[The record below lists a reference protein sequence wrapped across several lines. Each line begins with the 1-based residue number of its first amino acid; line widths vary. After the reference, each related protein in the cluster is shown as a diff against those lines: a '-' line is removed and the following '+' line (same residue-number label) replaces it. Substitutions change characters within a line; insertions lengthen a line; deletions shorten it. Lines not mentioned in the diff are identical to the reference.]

1 MIQALNTRLAREI
14 AEKDKLRILN
24 ESKTEELEEMESIIS
39 KLKCEVEEIKTRAEK
54 LSVKLEGDV
63 KEKEELIQNLKTSI
77 NDLKWKSESLQLE
90 KEALEKKLEDKE
102 NEACQMRSEV
112 ETIKTS
118 SEQKLKELSDTT
130 NSRAEA
136 RALAMSKTLENK
148 LKEKENECDQKLK
161 QIKELVNTRDK
172 VLPRLTSMI
181 NESKSKIKTQEKDN
195 EFLKLTNENLK
206 VQLRNT
212 NQELS
217 KAKET
222 ICTIQKIRDDL
233 VKENKRLE
241 AKIDHLNE
249 RFVIKPS
256 TLQLAKEAQE
266 KDEVETKDEE
276 IKQLKAKIENFVK
289 NKDEEIKKLKDK
301 LAHFQRDPL
310 NLEDKVV
317 TDSDLEE
324 YKKKVDHQEK
334 ALNIAT
340 SKITGL
346 EYHIGKKN

>member
-1 MIQALNTRLAREI
+1 M
-14 AEKDKLRILN
+14 
-24 ESKTEELEEMESIIS
+24 
-39 KLKCEVEEIKTRAEK
+39 KCEQEKIKTSTGQ
-54 LSVKLEGDV
+54 LLKLEGDV
-63 KEKEELIQNLKTSI
+63 KEKEELIKNLKTSI
-77 NDLKWKSESLQLE
+77 NDLEWKSESLQLE
-90 KEALEKKLEDKE
+90 KEALEKKLKDKE

-181 NESKSKIKTQEKDN
+181 NESKSKIKTQENDN
-195 EFLKLTNENLK
+195 AFLKLTNENSK

-241 AKIDHLNE
+241 VKIDHLNE

-256 TLQLAKEAQE
+256 TLQLEKEAQE
-266 KDEVETKDEE
+266 KNKVKTKDEE

-346 EYHIGKKN
+346 EYHIGKN